1 MQTSEPTQPPKPY
14 HDQYP
19 PTPTT
24 PYPNPAQAVRSSG
37 KDTNNR
43 PRNQIFRPTQMSGGS
58 DFRVVIAGASI
69 AGLSL
74 ALALERAGVD
84 FVVLEAHPSV
94 APQVGASIAVLPSGA
109 RVLDQLGCYA
119 DVAGLVSCSTDNFII
134 RDAGGEKLIHIEN
147 LEEHLVQRSVALSDF
162 PSSLSLPLC
171 LRWWCCYCCVS
182 RG

>member
-1 MQTSEPTQPPKPY
+1 
-14 HDQYP
+14 
-19 PTPTT
+19 
-24 PYPNPAQAVRSSG
+24 
-37 KDTNNR
+37 
-43 PRNQIFRPTQMSGGS
+43 MSAGS

-119 DVAGLVSCSTDNFII
+119 DVAALVNCSTDNFII

-147 LEEHLVQRSVALSDF
+147 LEEHLVQRLVAFSFPLLPFLLSHTHDA
-162 PSSLSLPLC
+162 LPWL
-171 LRWWCCYCCVS
+171 LGLTGWVVWGRPLAM
-182 RG
+182 GTP

>member
-1 MQTSEPTQPPKPY
+1 
-14 HDQYP
+14 
-19 PTPTT
+19 
-24 PYPNPAQAVRSSG
+24 
-37 KDTNNR
+37 
-43 PRNQIFRPTQMSGGS
+43 MSGGS

-147 LEEHLVQRSVALSDF
+147 LEEHLVQRFVALSDF
-162 PSSLSLPLC
+162 PPLLSPFPFA
-171 LRWWCCYCCVS
+171 YGGVAVVS
-182 RG
+182 PEADWAGFLGMGLVMGTR

>member
-1 MQTSEPTQPPKPY
+1 
-14 HDQYP
+14 
-19 PTPTT
+19 
-24 PYPNPAQAVRSSG
+24 
-37 KDTNNR
+37 
-43 PRNQIFRPTQMSGGS
+43 MSGGS

-119 DVAGLVSCSTDNFII
+119 DVAALVSCSTDNFII

-147 LEEHLVQRSVALSDF
+147 LEEHLVQRFVALSDF
-162 PSSLSLPLC
+162 PSSLSLS
-171 LRWWCCYCCVS
+171 LRLWWWCCYCCVP